1 LAAGLLFPQFLAEL
15 FSPEMFNIE
24 QIYRAFW
31 SKLPGVDFLGFRG
44 VEGVQTNNR
53 FTNFA

>member
-1 LAAGLLFPQFLAEL
+1 
-15 FSPEMFNIE
+15 MFNIE